1 MVTTVQLATARELAA
16 AGSVQDT
23 LLVGKT
29 GGYAVLFKLGIGE
42 RALATK
48 GGATRLFS
56 GLDAA
61 VRVLR
66 RELGITHYQV
76 DTSGYFERE
85 VPRTRPDRAEALKQ
99 NHEDAAYT
107 EFLRRETAKAL
118 ADTRPSLSS
127 EEAEAY
133 MDAVKAR
140 HLAQLEEMMRR
151 KERSK

>member
-23 LLVGKT
+23 VLVGKT

-48 GGATRLFS
+48 AGATRLFS

-107 EFLRRETAKAL
+107 EFLRRETARAL

-127 EEAEAY
+127 EEAEAHMY
-133 MDAVKAR
+133 AIKAK
-140 HLAQLEEMMRR
+140 HLARLDEMMRR

>member
-1 MVTTVQLATARELAA
+1 MTTTVQLATARELAS

-23 LLVGKT
+23 LLVGRT
-29 GGYAVLFKLGIGE
+29 GGYAVLFKLGSGE

-48 GGATRLFS
+48 AGTTRLFS

-85 VPRTRPDRAEALKQ
+85 ISRTRPDRAKALKQ

-107 EFLRRETAKAL
+107 EFLRRETARAL

-127 EEAEAY
+127 EDAESY

>member
-23 LLVGKT
+23 LLVGRT
-29 GGYAVLFKLGIGE
+29 GGYAVLFKLGVGE

-48 GGATRLFS
+48 AGATRLFS

-76 DTSGYFERE
+76 DTTGYFERE

-107 EFLRRETAKAL
+107 GFLRRETAKAL

-127 EEAEAY
+127 EEAEVY
-133 MDAVKAR
+133 MDTVKAR
-140 HLAQLEEMMRR
+140 HLAKLEEMMRR
-151 KERSK
+151 KERNK